1 MNLVEQLKS
10 VLPKTLVENLSQEQ
24 KPMNEASEESQKLAT
39 MLKPYKDPN
48 VLGDGI
54 GLHLA
59 DIYLDKNKMQQFTNM
74 IHALVFTASQNLDSS
89 KKKLLAREF
98 KDVTWL
104 LESKETILDKRKKY
118 LNEWLNDDIISSTD
132 TDILE
137 NNAIRALFSDYP
149 LFVATA
155 YFCNVNEW
163 SQIANML
170 FEADKENYTENLK
183 AIINTSFVED
193 DLIKMLF
200 SDKELYNPIEYPLY
214 TESIFAY
221 AYFATQILLL
231 RLVLQD
237 SDLTA
242 KVKDSFSPEIY
253 RALVQHF
260 PSLAEGFL
268 FTNDPKSKVK
278 GDWQVSDIKDKSGK
292 PVLEIVKANIKK
304 FNKSYDLQ
312 DHVHLAKKISQ
323 NIGQVMSMSVSE
335 FLDLT
340 KDFDFDYK
348 KLYIFIDHYSL
359 KNKSLADIKHSVLTN
374 PLRDNALAKEDYN
387 FITGLLNKQ
396 NL

>member
-10 VLPKTLVENLSQEQ
+10 VLPKTLVEDLSQEQ
-24 KPMNEASEESQKLAT
+24 KSMNEASEESQKLAT

-104 LESKETILDKRKKY
+104 LESKETIPDKRKKF
-118 LNEWLNDDIISSTD
+118 LNEWVNDDSSSTD

-137 NNAIRALFSDYP
+137 NNAIRALFSDYL

-163 SQIANML
+163 SQITNML

-183 AIINTSFVED
+183 SIVNNSFVED

-200 SDKELYNPIEYPLY
+200 SDKELYNPTEYPLY
-214 TESIFAY
+214 TESMFAY

-231 RLVLQD
+231 RLFLQD

-292 PVLEIVKANIKK
+292 SVLEIVKANIKK
-304 FNKSYDLQ
+304 FNKSYALQ

-323 NIGQVMSMSVSE
+323 NIGQVMNMSVSE